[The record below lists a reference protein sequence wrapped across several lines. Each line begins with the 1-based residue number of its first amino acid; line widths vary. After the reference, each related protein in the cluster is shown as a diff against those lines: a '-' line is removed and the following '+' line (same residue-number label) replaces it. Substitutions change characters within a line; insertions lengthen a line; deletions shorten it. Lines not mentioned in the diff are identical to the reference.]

1 MSIDP
6 DTFQTRVRE
15 MRQSSQQLADLL
27 NTDARQLEADGVA
40 PGIGLAEQLAQY
52 RLRFQELI
60 AQWNASQ
67 PATRLSATVSLE
79 ALEAE
84 LVRREQAVH
93 ACQVARDVLSITPRD
108 GATISELE
116 SIQSEACLVLAAHGT
131 ELSAEQIEALRTGT
145 HPWCHLLRLI
155 REQDSLSDADWSALN
170 RSLETNFGRTLA
182 ITATR
187 GRLVI
192 DRPAEPPSPAVDIPA
207 TPEPVTPV
215 PVASEPAPSPESPP
229 VDDPHPMTLPF
240 RSVPGSVIER
250 AVARAES
257 ESSVLL
263 MIPDSGSASL
273 DSLSSLPEAIEPAR
287 EPLVIDSASS
297 LTVAEHS
304 DIESLAPPETN
315 DAPPAASVFDDI
327 VPVSL
332 EERIRREAESR
343 PAPDSTP
350 VPAAPSSPGNVWESA
365 TESTRNSGDHESI
378 FDDDSDDDEL
388 IRRKSR
394 TPLNTLVPTAPEID
408 DESIS
413 HLAHQLLDSA
423 EFSDAAGASAAL
435 AMEIFNG
442 PEADRLTLLPDLILH
457 LIHEGRSG
465 LAYHLARG
473 LEARSLT
480 ERRFVPSWLIRTWTF
495 GHALLFPKGQL
506 ASLLQEDLQSPRRSE
521 TASDRD
527 WSLAMSLM
535 VRAATLRPAIIAP
548 SSRAAAVLRDFDL
561 KENCVQ
567 LYNYC
572 SRIGTYG
579 ERIQGVFPGLFKQTR
594 DNVPYA
600 EQLSTL
606 RTDIARWSA
615 QAETVALKYE
625 AAQPL
630 FQKTHWS
637 LRAASTVRGTEA
649 VGEWMSWQVALR
661 LGESLIQPVLEDRRA
676 DLSRVRSE
684 VEDVAARL
692 SADEHGSS
700 QFAHP
705 SVRAYLRQV
714 TTFAQ
719 RWIGLHTGASSQEPQ
734 TYLPQAAVELRSEV
748 ESRHEGVMQE
758 LRNLSQ
764 STTSF
769 EVRMAVACLMLSVQE
784 IRDLVDPQ
792 TSTETREPD
801 PRHLLNSEF
810 LKIPELRLATN
821 WDPEADPHTVEEEI
835 LKFLFQP
842 QPDWAAAFKMQL
854 AQGNDTAAERILSL
868 AFWTPEERDA
878 LESVLC
884 QDRARKK
891 ADFLHQLAEVR
902 QLVADSVHLEI
913 LPDTERAGVE
923 TRLSRLQLQVNHDS
937 SASASILELDRIRD
951 LLVKR
956 REREAERIRIR
967 LRQLHGASAVESEP
981 PPPAPPK
988 SPKGWIMDFD
998 S

>member
-1 MSIDP
+1 MSIDT
-6 DTFQTRVRE
+6 DTFQARVRE

-27 NTDARQLEADGVA
+27 NSDANQLESAGVT
-40 PGIGLAEQLAQY
+40 PGIGLVEQLAQY
-52 RLRFQELI
+52 RLRFQELM
-60 AQWNASQ
+60 AHWNASQ
-67 PATRLSATVSLE
+67 PATRRAASISLE

-93 ACQVARDVLSITPRD
+93 ACQIARDVLSIAPRD
-108 GATISELE
+108 GATITELE
-116 SIQSEACLVLAAHGT
+116 SIQSDACLVLAAHGT
-131 ELSAEQIEALRTGT
+131 ELSSEQVDSFQTGT

-155 REQDSLSDADWSALN
+155 REQDTLSDADWSSLN
-170 RSLETNFGRTLA
+170 RSIEMNLCRALA
-182 ITATR
+182 IAATR

-192 DRPAEPPSPAVDIPA
+192 NRPVEPSTPVADFER
-207 TPEPVTPV
+207 TPEPTVGTP
-215 PVASEPAPSPESPP
+215 AQSADTSP
-229 VDDPHPMTLPF
+229 VDDELPITLPF
-240 RSVPGSVIER
+240 RSVIDSNIEH
-250 AVARAES
+250 ALARAES
-257 ESSVLL
+257 ESSILGIV
-263 MIPDSGSASL
+263 PEGEPESL
-273 DSLSSLPEAIEPAR
+273 VSLSTPPEVIDLAS
-287 EPLVIDSASS
+287 EPLMIDSAAS
-297 LTVAEHS
+297 LAVAEELDFEPS
-304 DIESLAPPETN
+304 TQKVVADS
-315 DAPPAASVFDDI
+315 PPAASVFDDI

-332 EERIRREAESR
+332 EDRIRQEAETPPV
-343 PAPDSTP
+343 PA
-350 VPAAPSSPGNVWESA
+350 PAAPSGLGNVWEAA
-365 TESTRNSGDHESI
+365 TKSQRHSGDHESI
-378 FDDDSDDDEL
+378 FDDDNDEDDL
-388 IRRKSR
+388 IRRKGR
-394 TPLNTLVPTAPEID
+394 TPLNTLVPATPAIS

-413 HLAHQLLDSA
+413 QLAQQLLDSA
-423 EFSDAAGASAAL
+423 EFTDATGASAAL

-442 PEADRLTLLPDLILH
+442 PEAERLTLLPDLILH
-457 LIHEGRSG
+457 LIHEGRPG

-506 ASLLQEDLQSPRRSE
+506 ASLLQEDLQNPCRNDQ
-521 TASDRD
+521 ALDRD

-579 ERIQGVFPGLFKQTR
+579 ERIQGVFPGLFKQTH
-594 DNVPYA
+594 DSVPYA
-600 EQLSTL
+600 EQLSIL
-606 RTDIARWSA
+606 RADIARWDA
-615 QAETVALKYE
+615 QEETVALKYE
-625 AAQPL
+625 TAQPL

-637 LRAASTVRGTEA
+637 LRAASTVRGSEA
-649 VGEWMSWQVALR
+649 VREWMSWQVALR
-661 LGESLIQPVLEDRRA
+661 LGESLIQPVLEDRRT

-692 SADEHGSS
+692 SSDENGSS
-700 QFAHP
+700 QFTHP
-705 SVRAYLRQV
+705 SVRAYLRQA

-719 RWIGLHTGASSQEPQ
+719 RWIGLHTGASSKEPQ
-734 TYLPQAAVELRSEV
+734 SYLPQAAVELRSEV
-748 ESRHEGVMQE
+748 ESRYEGVMQE
-758 LRNLSQ
+758 LRDLSQ
-764 STTSF
+764 NSTSF

-784 IRDLVDPQ
+784 IRDLVDPK

-821 WDPEADPHTVEEEI
+821 WEPDADPHTVEEEI

-842 QPDWAAAFKMQL
+842 QPDWTSAFKMQL
-854 AQGNDTAAERILSL
+854 AQGNDAAAERILSL
-868 AFWTPEERDA
+868 SFWTPEEREA
-878 LESVLC
+878 LESVLR
-884 QDRARKK
+884 QDRSRKK
-891 ADFLHQLAEVR
+891 AEFLHQLAEVR
-902 QLVADSVHLEI
+902 KLVADSVHLEI

-923 TRLSRLQLQVNHDS
+923 TRLTKLQFQVNNEANAA
-937 SASASILELDRIRD
+937 ASMVELDRIRD

-956 REREAERIRIR
+956 REREAERIRNR
-967 LRQLHGASAVESEP
+967 LRQLHGTVAKDNET

>member
-15 MRQSSQQLADLL
+15 MRQSSQQLAELL
-27 NTDARQLEADGVA
+27 YTDAQRLEADGAA
-40 PGIGLAEQLAQY
+40 PGTSLAEQLAHY
-52 RLRFQELI
+52 RQRFQELI

-67 PATRLSATVSLE
+67 PATRRSAALSLE

-93 ACQVARDVLSITPRD
+93 ACHVARDVLSISARD
-108 GATISELE
+108 GVTIPELE
-116 SIQSEACLVLAAHGT
+116 SLQSEACLVLAAHGA
-131 ELSAEQIEALRTGT
+131 ELSSEQVESLKAGS

-155 REQDSLSDADWSALN
+155 REQDSLSDTDWSALN
-170 RSLETNFGRTLA
+170 RSVEMNCGRTLA
-182 ITATR
+182 IAATR
-187 GRLVI
+187 GRLI
-192 DRPAEPPSPAVDIPA
+192 INRPVETTSPAVDPPV
-207 TPEPVTPV
+207 TPEPVV
-215 PVASEPAPSPESPP
+215 SVPAPAPVLEQPP
-229 VDDPHPMTLPF
+229 VEDHPPMTLPF
-240 RSVPGSVIER
+240 RSLSGSAIER

-257 ESSVLL
+257 ESSVILR
-263 MIPDSGSASL
+263 IPDPESESL
-273 DSLSSLPEAIEPAR
+273 AILSSQPETIELAR
-287 EPLVIDSASS
+287 EPLVIDSALS
-297 LTVAEHS
+297 LTVAEQT
-304 DIESLAPPETN
+304 DVETPAPSKEFT
-315 DAPPAASVFDDI
+315 PPPTASVFDDI
-327 VPVSL
+327 DPVSL
-332 EERIRREAESR
+332 EDRIRREAEAPPAIVSA
-343 PAPDSTP
+343 PAP
-350 VPAAPSSPGNVWESA
+350 VAPSAPGNVWESSPVSRRD
-365 TESTRNSGDHESI
+365 TGDHESI
-378 FDDDSDDDEL
+378 FDDENEDDEL

-394 TPLNTLVPTAPEID
+394 TPLQTLVPATPVID

-413 HLAHQLLDSA
+413 QLAQQLLDGA
-423 EFSDAAGASAAL
+423 EFTDATGASAAL

-442 PEADRLTLLPDLILH
+442 PEAERLTLLPDLILH

-465 LAYHLARG
+465 LAYHLARS

-506 ASLLQEDLQSPRRSE
+506 ASLLQEDLQQPRR
-521 TASDRD
+521 TDLAVDRD

-594 DNVPYA
+594 DSVPYA

-606 RTDIARWSA
+606 RADIARWNA
-615 QAETVALKYE
+615 QEETVALKYE

-637 LRAASTVRGTEA
+637 LRAASTVRGAEA
-649 VGEWMSWQVALR
+649 VSEWMSWQVALR

-684 VEDVAARL
+684 VESVSARL
-692 SADEHGSS
+692 STDEHGTS

-719 RWIGLHTGASSQEPQ
+719 RWISLHTGASSTEPQ

-764 STTSF
+764 NTTSF

-784 IRDLVDPQ
+784 IRDMVDPQ
-792 TSTETREPD
+792 ASTETREPD

-821 WDPEADPHTVEEEI
+821 WEPEDDPHTVEEEI

-842 QPDWAAAFKMQL
+842 QPDWVAAFKMQL
-854 AQGNDTAAERILSL
+854 AQGNDAAAERILSL
-868 AFWTPEERDA
+868 SFWTSEEREA
-878 LESVLC
+878 LESVLR

-891 ADFLHQLAEVR
+891 GEFLQQLAEVR
-902 QLVADSVHLEI
+902 QLVAESVHLEI

-923 TRLSRLQLQVNHDS
+923 TRLSRLQLQVNSDT
-937 SASASILELDRIRD
+937 SASASFAELERIRD

-956 REREAERIRIR
+956 REREAERIRNR
-967 LRQLHGASAVESEP
+967 LRQLHGAPAVESEP
-981 PPPAPPK
+981 PPVAPPK